1 MPYET
6 DNDVPYYVAEHK
18 RAQWREVWNSVY
30 FRSLAQGMSPED
42 AEQNAFIQA
51 NGVVRK
57 SA

>member
-1 MPYET
+1 MPYQT
-6 DNDVPYYVAEHK
+6 DSDVPRYVAEHK
-18 RAQWREVWNSVY
+18 RAQWREVWNSIY
-30 FRSLAQGMSPED
+30 FRSLAEGLTPQE

>member
-6 DNDVPYYVAEHK
+6 DDEVPSYVAAHK

-30 FRSLAQGMSPED
+30 FRLLAEGLSPKQ
-42 AEQNAFIQA
+42 AEQLAFIQA

-57 SA
+57 ST